1 RGGGSGGRR
10 AAHCVAVL
18 CRGRAL
24 LVVLLLGPADRRVLD
39 AAEDSLAEQVVV
51 RAGVLELARR
61 VGGRCGAPCR
71 GATRRRDGLAVL
83 GVLVVDRRDLRHRR
97 LELVLR
103 RAARGIVLRVGG
115 RDRGRRRGGGRR
127 CRCGRR
133 PRRDRCAGRCR
144 GSIGG
149 RLDGRLGRCRGS
161 IGGRLDGRLGRC
173 RGSIGGRL
181 DGRLG
186 RCRGSI
192 GGGLDGRL
200 GRCRGSIGG
209 GLDGRLGRCRGS
221 IGGGPVLLGAAGP
234 PVEERGAHE
243 AALAPG
249 RGRGPAAAR
258 GGGGFR

>member
-1 RGGGSGGRR
+1 VGLRGGGSGGQR
-10 AAHCVAVL
+10 AARGVAVL

-39 AAEDSLAEQVVV
+39 AAEDGLAEQVVV

-149 RLDGRLGRCRGS
+149 GLDGGVGRCRG
-161 IGGRLDGRLGRC
+161 G
-173 RGSIGGRL
+173 
-181 DGRLG
+181 
-186 RCRGSI
+186 
-192 GGGLDGRL
+192 
-200 GRCRGSIGG
+200 IGG

-258 GGGGFR
+258 GGGGFRLCRSIRRGRRSGGGC